1 MFGKIAAAML
11 IAAAQAT
18 HVEGWDFAPAP
29 EVEMPGDAP
38 MVDIPDGDWALQMA
52 MFALVDIPEDDPV
65 WDWADGLSAENAWAT
80 PDGQVNIGLLDLDDA
95 DVWGWGIGFGWGDG
109 GNMFISTGEPDND
122 YADWTQNFD
131 PNIDFTSDWDPSWI
145 SIDNAYEWPDGN
157 GESWAYSYASDEMW
171 LYNDSSEGVDDWEE
185 GPYTV
190 TWIESNADGTQW
202 AGFTVDYDLV
212 AYGGAKQLIAA
223 TTTAILLI

>member
-29 EVEMPGDAP
+29 EVEMPDDAP
-38 MVDIPDGDWALQMA
+38 MVEIPDGDWALQMA

-65 WDWADGLSAENAWAT
+65 WEWAAGLSAENSWAT

-95 DVWGWGIGFGWGDG
+95 DVWGWGIGFGWGDR

-122 YADWTQNFD
+122 YADWT
-131 PNIDFTSDWDPSWI
+131 
-145 SIDNAYEWPDGN
+145 
-157 GESWAYSYASDEMW
+157 
-171 LYNDSSEGVDDWEE
+171 
-185 GPYTV
+185 
-190 TWIESNADGTQW
+190 
-202 AGFTVDYDLV
+202 
-212 AYGGAKQLIAA
+212 
-223 TTTAILLI
+223 